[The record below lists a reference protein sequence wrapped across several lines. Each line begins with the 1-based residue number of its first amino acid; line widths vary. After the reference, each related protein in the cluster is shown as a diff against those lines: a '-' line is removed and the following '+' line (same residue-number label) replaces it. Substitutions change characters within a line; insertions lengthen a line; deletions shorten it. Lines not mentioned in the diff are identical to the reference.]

1 MNLTEAQ
8 INIIK
13 GVFYGQAIG
22 DALGLGTEF
31 MTKTQVN
38 QVYPTGLKNYYE
50 IIQDDH
56 RKRWEIGDW
65 TDDTDQFLCIVD
77 AILENKEITE
87 LGFAKEI
94 FNWFKGIP
102 MGIGATTFKVLDMPQ
117 YVSHPKKA
125 AEIVWKLHRK
135 MIAANGAIM
144 RTSILGL
151 WEFWDNKKVIGNTK
165 NICQSTH
172 FDPRCVGSCVIITA
186 IISNL
191 MQGKKS
197 LTNTEILNIAES
209 YDERIS
215 EYILLTNEK
224 EIEVLN
230 LSDEKTV
237 GYTLKALSA
246 GLWTLNNS
254 DSFEEGILAV
264 IDEGG
269 DADSNGAVAG
279 SLLGAKFGYDSI
291 PNRLK
296 NGLIYKDILDKKIKL
311 FIELLESKF
320 NHPNQFQQTIPTNLF

>member
-1 MNLTEAQ
+1 MRSINNVIMNLTETQ

-31 MTKTQVN
+31 MTKSQVN
-38 QVYPTGLKNYYE
+38 QIYPAGLKNYQE
-50 IIQDDH
+50 IIQDNH
-56 RKRWEIGDW
+56 RKRWEVVDW
-65 TDDTDQFLCIVD
+65 TDDTDQFLCILD

-94 FNWFKGIP
+94 YKWFKGIP
-102 MGIGATTFKVLDMPQ
+102 MGIGTTTFKVLNLPQ
-117 YVSHPKKA
+117 YVVHPKKA
-125 AEIVWKLHRK
+125 AELVWKLNKK
-135 MIAANGAIM
+135 MIAVNGAIM

-151 WEFWDNKKVIGNTK
+151 WEFGDNEKVIANTE

-172 FDPRCVGSCVIITA
+172 FDPRCVGSCVIITS

-191 MQGKKS
+191 MQEKKS

-224 EIEVLN
+224 EIDVLN
-230 LSDEKTV
+230 LGDEKSV

-246 GLWTLNNS
+246 GLWTFNNS
-254 DSFEEGILAV
+254 ESFEDGILAV
-264 IDEGG
+264 IHEGG

-279 SLLGAKFGYDSI
+279 SLLGAKFGYNSI
-291 PNRLK
+291 PARLK
-296 NGLIYKDILDKKIKL
+296 NGLIYKDLLDEKIEL
-311 FIELLESKF
+311 FINLLESKV
-320 NHPNQFQQTIPTNLF
+320 NTERY